1 MQYSRYNKK
10 RFKVNL
16 LSNVELEVTPLTQDA
31 EGKLLGGFVG
41 MQGMRVPAE
50 EKNAPCSNSS
60 CSNQGCVN
68 IEYNNNSCKNAP
80 CTNTPTVKPS
90 VSVTITVTVTG
101 ACSALNLGFF

>member
-1 MQYSRYNKK
+1 MKK
-10 RFKVNL
+10 LHRNL
-16 LSNVELEVTPLTQDA
+16 LLNVELEVTPLTQDA

-41 MQGMRVPAE
+41 MQGMRALAE
-50 EKNAPCSNSS
+50 EKNSPCSNSS

-68 IEYNNNSCKNAP
+68 IECNNNSCKNAP

-101 ACSALNLGFF
+101 AGSALNLGFF